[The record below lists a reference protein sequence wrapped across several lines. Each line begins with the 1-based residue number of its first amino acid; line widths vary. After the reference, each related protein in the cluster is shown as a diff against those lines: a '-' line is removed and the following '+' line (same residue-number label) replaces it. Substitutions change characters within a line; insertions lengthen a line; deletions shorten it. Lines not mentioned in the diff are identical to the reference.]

1 MSRWNYW
8 IRGNLMLL
16 GIMVLAGVLLPCWT
30 SPSVCSA
37 VYAKEHVSY
46 KDLVSWVQPAPRSE
60 TLPKDCYWPP
70 EDSWV
75 MGKEVKSGEGLYM
88 MDKEHPNIVWFVSPT
103 KNGALEAA
111 PEPIV
116 VFRKWW

>member
-1 MSRWNYW
+1 
-8 IRGNLMLL
+8 
-16 GIMVLAGVLLPCWT
+16 
-30 SPSVCSA
+30 
-37 VYAKEHVSY
+37 
-46 KDLVSWVQPAPRSE
+46 
-60 TLPKDCYWPP
+60 
-70 EDSWV
+70 